1 MTRKVYKMTYT
12 TQAKFIDEIVVAYLV
27 YVKEMCGEH
36 LDCQRIDRFER
47 FVEVES
53 KKTTIESLIDFENIQ
68 DDVFADILWIYY
80 VAEYIQIYDRYH
92 PNIPMKFQPWV
103 LCEYGF
109 EDVVKF
115 ELRNKSG
122 NLLIHYI
129 NDNQYNILNTW
140 YGNSCK
146 VCLK

>member
-1 MTRKVYKMTYT
+1 MTRKVYKMTYAA
-12 TQAKFIDEIVVAYLV
+12 QEKFIDEIVTAYLV

-36 LDCQRIDRFER
+36 LDSQRIGQFER

-53 KKTTIESLIDFENIQ
+53 KKTTPLIDFENIE

-80 VAEYIQIYDRYH
+80 VAEYIQLYDRYH
-92 PNIPMKFQPWV
+92 PNIPMKFKQWV

-109 EDVVKF
+109 EEVVKF
-115 ELRNKSG
+115 ELRNRSVH
-122 NLLIHYI
+122 LLIYYI
-129 NDNQYNILNTW
+129 NDNQYNVLNTW
-140 YGNSCK
+140 YGSSC